1 MISALRLSQP
11 SSPPPLT
18 GVAAG
23 GTPPPLVFQFSLSDD
38 LLRWSAPTF
47 LKSTTDRSVA
57 LEAYPS
63 LLDEVA
69 SAGRANVDRVGRNTS
84 CLYYM
89 HTKGN
94 NKQFWAVGP
103 HPGLDH
109 AWAIANV
116 FPSHPELIPDNG
128 WMVYEKTGK
137 YWEPG
142 KMEITCVLKELP
154 SSYHD
159 GL

>member
-1 MISALRLSQP
+1 MPHKQLQMSHGVVMGCPKIRVRADVGISDNTTFHERVNGDYVVQHF
-11 SSPPPLT
+11 T
-18 GVAAG
+18 VENR
-23 GTPPPLVFQFSLSDD
+23 VVHCKERQSD
-38 LLRWSAPTF
+38 P
-47 LKSTTDRSVA
+47 K
-57 LEAYPS
+57 
-63 LLDEVA
+63 
-69 SAGRANVDRVGRNTS
+69 S